1 MQFNTD
7 NQLIEYLLNYDLERS
22 IPKIITNLDEIKNI
36 IINKIEDA
44 TGCKIYNKSNIIK
57 YIETSIKDDKS
68 KLLSVSIEAINKN
81 IIPEITFN
89 SMFKSNLDF
98 TLFFKDDEIIIL
110 YKNIQ
115 IDLNNLVDIKTDLIS
130 TKLNY
135 LPVITELY
143 VNNIL
148 IVIEKLI
155 NKDISVK
162 YHLTNFPIPYW
173 NLFEIKCKKTNSN
186 QLNQL
191 NQYKHLETIINGKIY
206 QPINNCHDI
215 QIIKQ
220 HEKLE
225 SELNINLIQIEEPEK
240 KLLKDIDNYHRM
252 EIMSYLT
259 NVEVIYFL
267 EKCGYIDN
275 IENTLQTN
283 INVNEYVTDY
293 IKMLLE
299 SISNSPNKMIKYY
312 MVNKIY
318 RFIMK
323 IKDFLINHPSFRKTI
338 INKINELHDDIYII
352 LTTKLEFSKEI
363 INTFDNCKI
372 FIDSIEKSQNPGYVS
387 KWKT

>member
-7 NQLIEYLLNYDLERS
+7 NQLIEYLLNYDSEKS

-36 IINKIEDA
+36 IVNKIEDA
-44 TGCKIYNKSNIIK
+44 TGCKIYNKSNLIK
-57 YIETSIKDDKS
+57 YIETSIKDDES

-148 IVIEKLI
+148 NVIEKLI
-155 NKDISVK
+155 NKNISVK

-186 QLNQL
+186 QLNQ
-191 NQYKHLETIINGKIY
+191 YKHLETIINGKIY
-206 QPINNCHDI
+206 QPNNNDI

-220 HEKLE
+220 HEKIE
-225 SELNINLIQIEEPEK
+225 SELNENLMQIEESEK
-240 KLLKDIDNYHRM
+240 KELKDIDNYHRI
-252 EIMSYLT
+252 EIISYL
-259 NVEVIYFL
+259 NDVEVMYFL
-267 EKCGYIDN
+267 EKCEYIDN
-275 IENTLQTN
+275 VESSLQTN
-283 INVNEYVTDY
+283 INVNEYITDY

-299 SISNSPNKMIKYY
+299 FISNSPNKMIKYY
-312 MVNKIY
+312 MVNKIFK
-318 RFIMK
+318 FIMK
-323 IKDFLINHPSFRKTI
+323 INLINHSSFRNI
-338 INKINELHDDIYII
+338 VINKINELHDDIYII
-352 LTTKLEFSKEI
+352 LTTELKFSKEI
-363 INTFDNCKI
+363 INTIDNCKI
-372 FIDSIEKSQNPGYVS
+372 FIDSIEKSQNPNYVS
-387 KWKT
+387 KWKK